1 MTGALEVVLSASV
14 IVLSL
19 GLAGT
24 TWLSLHRTGNRRLIF
39 IHRRAADTTHNT
51 GLWYLDYQRFSTHGI
66 RITFAD
72 HGPLVDA
79 ITIAAT
85 GIAYSN

>member
-14 IVLSL
+14 IVLAL

-39 IHRRAADTTHNT
+39 VTAAFLAFALKGALTALALFTAIVLVPVDVVLLTLDLAILLT
-51 GLWYLDYQRFSTHGI
+51 LYLSLI
-66 RITFAD
+66 
-72 HGPLVDA
+72 LK
-79 ITIAAT
+79 
-85 GIAYSN
+85 

>member
-39 IHRRAADTTHNT
+39 VTAAFLAFSLKGVLTAAALFTALVLVPVDVVLL
-51 GLWYLDYQRFSTHGI
+51 GLDLAILLLLYLSLI
-66 RITFAD
+66 ITK
-72 HGPLVDA
+72 
-79 ITIAAT
+79 
-85 GIAYSN
+85 

>member
-24 TWLSLHRTGNRRLIF
+24 TWLSLRRTGNRRLIF
-39 IHRRAADTTHNT
+39 ITSAFLAFAAKGALTALALFTAVALVPVDVVLL
-51 GLWYLDYQRFSTHGI
+51 GLDLAILLLLYLSLI
-66 RITFAD
+66 
-72 HGPLVDA
+72 LK
-79 ITIAAT
+79 
-85 GIAYSN
+85 